1 MADLDSI
8 FKALRLVPDFDGNPN
23 ILTRFIKLCDQLAVE
38 FIREGQP
45 DIYKIALLNGILN
58 KVTGPAA
65 RLINTNGTPND
76 WAGIRSALINN
87 FADQRDETALYN
99 DLALLTQGSGTPQE
113 FYERCQSLFSTVMTY
128 VSLHDT
134 LESTIAA
141 KRDLYRKLTLQ
152 AYLRGLKD
160 PLGARI
166 RCMRPETI
174 EKALEFVHEE
184 TNTMYLQSRNDNLPD
199 KKSLARIPPNQQYEI
214 NHKMPVHSNNMPVPL
229 KPNHFNMPGPFR
241 PQGPQFMPR
250 PWPSQHQ
257 FGMPFN
263 PYNMQ
268 PRGPTRTQQL
278 FGTPPPN
285 SNQGAFG
292 SRMPPKNPY
301 PPNNGPKPMSGVSH
315 FVPRPM
321 PATSRWNW
329 ALQGNPPPSNYL
341 KTRDVNL
348 NECSDYAEDYYY
360 PDLSDYFYIDPYNQD
375 YFYFNDCTYDH
386 VIPQQTDATN
396 DKDQPGTADQQ
407 QPSTSQDF
415 RKAPKSSSS
424 G

>member
-1 MADLDSI
+1 MINA
-8 FKALRLVPDFDGNPN
+8 
-23 ILTRFIKLCDQLAVE
+23 
-38 FIREGQP
+38 
-45 DIYKIALLNGILN
+45 NGI
-58 KVTGPAA
+58 
-65 RLINTNGTPND
+65 PND

-134 LESTIAA
+134 LDSTIAA

-184 TNTMYLQSRNDNLPD
+184 TNTMYLQSRNDNLSD
-199 KKSLARIPPNQQYEI
+199 KKSSARMPPNQQNET
-214 NHKMPVHSNNMPVPL
+214 NHKMPLHPNNLLVPF
-229 KPNHFNMPGPFR
+229 KHNPFNMPGPFR
-241 PQGPQFMPR
+241 PQGSQFMPR

-263 PYNMQ
+263 PNNMQ
-268 PRGPTRTQQL
+268 PRGPTRTQQV
-278 FGTPPPN
+278 FGAPPPN
-285 SNQGAFG
+285 NNQGG
-292 SRMPPKNPY
+292 SGFRVPPRNLY
-301 PPNNGPKPMSGVSH
+301 PPSNGPKPMSGVSH
-315 FVPRPM
+315 FVPRPL
-321 PATSRWNW
+321 PATNSWNW

-341 KTRDVNL
+341 KTRDVNV
-348 NECSDYAEDYYY
+348 NECSNYGEDYDYYY
-360 PDLSDYFYIDPYNQD
+360 PDLSDYFYDQD
-375 YFYFNDCTYDH
+375 YFYFNDCTYYDQ
-386 VIPQQTDATN
+386 VTPERTDGTN
-396 DKDQPGTADQQ
+396 DKDKPGTADQQ
-407 QPSTSQDF
+407 QPSTSRDF
-415 RKAPKSSSS
+415 QKAPKSSSS

>member
-1 MADLDSI
+1 MADLDGI

-23 ILTRFIKLCDQLAVE
+23 VLTRFIKLCDQLVVE
-38 FIREGQP
+38 FVREGQP
-45 DIYKIALLNGILN
+45 LNNVALLNGILN

-65 RLINTNGTPND
+65 RLINANGIPND
-76 WAGIRSALINN
+76 WAGIRSALVNN

-113 FYERCQSLFSTVMTY
+113 FYERCQGLFSTVMTY

-134 LESTIAA
+134 LDSTIAA

-160 PLGARI
+160 PLGSRI

-184 TNTMYLQSRNDNLPD
+184 TNTMYLQSRNDNLSD
-199 KKSLARIPPNQQYEI
+199 KRSSARMPPNQQNEI
-214 NHKMPVHSNNMPVPL
+214 NHKIPVHPSNMLVPFR
-229 KPNHFNMPGPFR
+229 PSPFNMPGPFK

-257 FGMPFN
+257 FRTPFN
-263 PYNMQ
+263 PNNMQ
-268 PRGPTRTQQL
+268 PRGPTRTQQVFSAPL
-278 FGTPPPN
+278 PN
-285 SNQGAFG
+285 NNQGG
-292 SRMPPKNPY
+292 SGFRMPPRNQY

-315 FVPRPM
+315 FVSRPL
-321 PATSRWNW
+321 PATNSWNW

-341 KTRDVNL
+341 KTRDVNV
-348 NECSDYAEDYYY
+348 NECSNYGEAYYY
-360 PDLSDYFYIDPYNQD
+360 PDPSDYLYNDPYNQD
-375 YFYFNDCTYDH
+375 YFYFNDYTYDND
-386 VIPQQTDATN
+386 IPEQTDGTN
-396 DKDQPGTADQQ
+396 DIDNPGTVDQQ

-415 RKAPKSSSS
+415 QKAPKSNSS